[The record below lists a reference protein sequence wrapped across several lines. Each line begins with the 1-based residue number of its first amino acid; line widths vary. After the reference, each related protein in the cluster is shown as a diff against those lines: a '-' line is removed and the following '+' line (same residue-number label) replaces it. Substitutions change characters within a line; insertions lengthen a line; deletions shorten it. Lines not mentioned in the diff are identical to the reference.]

1 MPELSIPITTMLT
14 SGLGLLLLVLTVEVV
29 KARGVSGQSLGDGG
43 DMPLTCSIRAQANL
57 TEFAPLFIIL
67 VFVGELQNGNS
78 YILGALAATFMIA
91 RLAHGYALAF
101 SEDNAPARAD
111 GFILTV
117 VPIAVVPIYNLVLLL
132 SN

>member
-14 SGLGLLLLVLTVEVV
+14 NGLGLWLLVLTVKVV

-43 DMPLTCSIRAQANL
+43 DMPLTRAIRAQANL
-57 TEFAPLFIIL
+57 TEFAPLFVIL
-67 VFVGELQNGNS
+67 ILISELQNGNS
-78 YILGALAATFMIA
+78 YMIGALAATFMIA

-101 SEDNAPARAD
+101 SENNAPARAG

-117 VPIAVVPIYNLVLLL
+117 IPIAIVAIYNLVLL

>member
-14 SGLGLLLLVLTVEVV
+14 SGLDLLLLVLTVEVV

-43 DMPLTCSIRAQANL
+43 DMPLTRSIRAQANL
-57 TEFAPLFIIL
+57 TRFAPLFIIL
-67 VFVGELQNGNS
+67 VFVGELQNGNT

-101 SEDNAPARAD
+101 SEDNAPARAG

-117 VPIAVVPIYNLVLLL
+117 VPIAVGAIYNLVLL

>member
-14 SGLGLLLLVLTVEVV
+14 SGLGLLLLVLTVKVV
-29 KARGVSGQSLGDGG
+29 TVKGVSGQSLGDGG
-43 DMPLTCSIRAQANL
+43 DMPLTRSIHAQANL

-101 SEDNAPARAD
+101 SEDNAPARAS

-117 VPIAVVPIYNLVLLL
+117 VPIAVGAIYNLVLL